1 MSAIRYKV
9 KPLKKGGDQSLGVA
23 RLDISVGME
32 YHEGEKLKATVDWAK
47 RRFETVIVSVADS
60 LQRYNLDNN
69 YSLSMALGDQ
79 WLARNKDIIE
89 GCRVQRWDD
98 VIQHRLY
105 DIGRVQDLYLR
116 NTAFRLLIEDQID
129 SLKLQKAPRDASV
142 EYLLEEIAGFAV
154 LFKTQPAID
163 IYPGS
168 FLRVWDAFRQN
179 LIPQSP
185 RILSSA
191 STLQIGL
198 LRRAA

>member
-98 VIQHRLY
+98 VIQHPLY